1 MLKPRTARLA
11 GAPHLHRAQHV
22 AEHRALLP
30 LLRFGPV
37 LIPVCG
43 QSPERVSQ
51 RLHVFVKEVLR
62 REKRLSSVCP
72 RGPGPRPLPE
82 LTHLR
87 GPQSSRS
94 SAQGTTRISGG
105 LAPRDEALAPRQNPT
120 RNPDRARC
128 CNGQRHPPAS
138 VPDACGKRA
147 ALRRA
152 THYRGSEAQGV
163 RHTWTNAASTLSLP
177 RPNADPHNSEY
188 SDSTSASYQ

>member
-62 REKRLSSVCP
+62 REKRLGSVCP
-72 RGPGPRPLPE
+72 
-82 LTHLR
+82 R

-94 SAQGTTRISGG
+94 SAQGTTRISGS
-105 LAPRDEALAPRQNPT
+105 LALAPRQNPT
-120 RNPDRARC
+120 RNPDKARRC
-128 CNGQRHPPAS
+128 DGQGHPPAS

-163 RHTWTNAASTLSLP
+163 RHTWTNAASTLCLP

>member
-1 MLKPRTARLA
+1 MLLLKPRTARLA

-62 REKRLSSVCP
+62 REKRLGSVCP

-82 LTHLR
+82 QPQLRTGHHENLR
-87 GPQSSRS
+87 GLGP
-94 SAQGTTRISGG
+94 GTT
-105 LAPRDEALAPRQNPT
+105 PKPNPEPRQGETLRWPGT
-120 RNPDRARC
+120 SPCERARRLRQTC
-128 CNGQRHPPAS
+128 CAPTGDTLPGFGGSGSQ
-138 VPDACGKRA
+138 
-147 ALRRA
+147 
-152 THYRGSEAQGV
+152 THVDQCSFYPLSPQAQRGSPQFRV
-163 RHTWTNAASTLSLP
+163 F
-177 RPNADPHNSEY
+177 
-188 SDSTSASYQ
+188 